1 MKKLLFTLAIG
12 LATLTSCESDL
23 VSAPP
28 SDSIDGVSS
37 IGDGVL
43 LRKDI
48 ISNADGTV
56 NNTSDFTY
64 EGNKVIKIVN
74 VSEFGTETTI
84 YTYTDNLLTR
94 IDDEHVNPSGAISS
108 EVNLIEYDSNNKIN
122 KETTTLS
129 DGSVQVNTYVH
140 NTNGTVT
147 LNEDGGAIYIYTYS
161 NGNIVSE
168 NHTNG
173 DNDYVS
179 VFDDQN
185 GFFKNVHQRD
195 VFELIGNYTFKN
207 NLLSYTNTGGA
218 TYPDNETYTYTY
230 NSEGYPVTSIGV
242 YAPGTVGAETTT
254 TEYFYE

>member
-28 SDSIDGVSS
+28 SDSVG
-37 IGDGVL
+37 GAAYDGVL
-43 LRKDI
+43 LKKDI

-56 NNTSDFTY
+56 NNTSVYTY
-64 EGNKVIKIVN
+64 NGNKITKIVN
-74 VSEFGTETTI
+74 VSEYGTETAI

-108 EVNLIEYDSNNKIN
+108 DVDVFEYDSNNKLI

-129 DGSVQVNTYVH
+129 DGSVQINTYVH
-140 NTNGTVT
+140 NADGTVT

-173 DNDYVS
+173 DNDYAS
-179 VFDDQN
+179 VFDNQN
-185 GFFKNVHQRD
+185 GIFKNVHQRD
-195 VFELIGNYTFKN
+195 VFELIGNYTFNN

-218 TYPDNETYTYTY
+218 TYPDDETYTYVY
-230 NSEGYPVTSIGV
+230 NPEGYPVTSTEV
-242 YAPGTVGAETTT
+242 YAPGTAYAETTT
-254 TEYFYE
+254 IEYFYE

>member
-12 LATLTSCESDL
+12 LAILTSCESDL

-28 SDSIDGVSS
+28 SDSVGADGAVY
-37 IGDGVL
+37 DGVL
-43 LRKDI
+43 LKKDI
-48 ISNADGTV
+48 IYNADGTV
-56 NNTSDFTY
+56 NNTSEYTY
-64 EGNKVIKIVN
+64 DENKVTKIVN

-84 YTYTDNLLTR
+84 YTYTNNLLTR

-108 EVNLIEYDSNNKIN
+108 YIDLIEYDSNNKIIEE
-122 KETTTLS
+122 KTTLS

-140 NTNGTVT
+140 NADGTVT

-168 NHTNG
+168 DHTNG

-179 VFDDQN
+179 VFDDQK
-185 GFFKNVHQRD
+185 GFFKNIHQRD

-207 NLLSYTNTGGA
+207 NLLSYTNTGGS
-218 TYPDNETYTYTY
+218 TYPDNETYTYVY
-230 NSEGYPVTSIGV
+230 NTEGYPVTSSGV
-242 YAPGTVGAETTT
+242 YAPGTVNAEATT